1 MATADFPVNPGRR
14 GPGLRFGLRLK
25 LFLAAS
31 ILLLIPLLGFLY
43 VRELEHLLLKVQ
55 EQGVVAT
62 ARAVGTALN
71 DRPSLFLSGEVYPFA
86 LAQGNDLRIENLPTP
101 IVVDGL
107 ADDWV
112 REPVA
117 ARPVGAGAGS
127 PETRAFSARYRIGR
141 HGNAIYALFEV
152 SDAKVVLGDPER
164 DPLQAADHLEIAVV
178 TPDDEFLRF
187 AVEARGTGKAT
198 VSLLD
203 ADGERIADA
212 RIQALFRLVPGGYLV
227 ELRLPRSLVGP
238 RLGFSIV
245 NVDDPAVGSAVTSIG
260 TSDTRNKK
268 ALGAVIVPSP
278 EVSELVSRL
287 GRARSRIWVLDVN
300 HRVIAQAGTLRAPP
314 VQVDPDPDP
323 FARFWEAAAD
333 VLVRPILRLAK
344 SEPNEDFQDIAPG
357 TYRLEGREIDDAL
370 AGRTGTRRRLTP
382 DSRAVVLSAAQPVW
396 LEDKVVGAVL
406 IEETTNDVLALRN
419 RAFEKLFA
427 ALLVVYVGGTAAL
440 LIFATRLSLRI
451 RRLRDEA
458 EHSIDPHG
466 RVLGTVS
473 GSDAGDELGDLSRSF
488 ADILRRLQQ
497 YTGYLE
503 SLAGRL
509 SHELRTPV
517 AVVRSS
523 LDNLK
528 QVEMSGEARV
538 YVHRAEEG
546 LTRLSTIFTRMS
558 EATRLEQSLASV
570 ERERFDLADVVAGCV
585 EGYRLAHRDRVF
597 VFDAAPGFYPVTGAP
612 DLVAQMLDKLAA
624 NAVEFSTPDTTI
636 RFELQRDASVAR
648 LSVINEGPPLPADMQ
663 DQLFESMISVR
674 EKKSQTEPH
683 LGLGLYIVRLI
694 AEFHGARASARNRV
708 DRPGVEVRIDF
719 PLAEHA
725 AA

>member
-1 MATADFPVNPGRR
+1 MASADFRANSVRHTP
-14 GPGLRFGLRLK
+14 GLRLK
-25 LFLAAS
+25 LFLAS
-31 ILLLIPLLGFLY
+31 GILLLTPLLGFLY
-43 VRELEHLLLKVQ
+43 LRELEQLLLKVQ
-55 EQGVVAT
+55 EQGVIAT

-86 LAQGNDLRIENLPTP
+86 LAQGNDLRIDNLPVP

-107 ADDWV
+107 ADDWA

-117 ARPVGAGAGS
+117 PRPVGAGAGS

-152 SDAKVVLGDPER
+152 SDARVVLADPER
-164 DPLQAADHLEIAVV
+164 DPLQPADHLEIAVV

-187 AVEARGTGKAT
+187 AVEARGTGKAL
-198 VSLLD
+198 VYLLST
-203 ADGERIADA
+203 DGERVSDA
-212 RIQALFRLVPGGYLV
+212 RVQAVFRLVPGGYAV

-238 RLGFSIV
+238 RLGFTLI
-245 NVDDPAVGSAVTSIG
+245 NVDDAAVGSPLTSIS
-260 TSDTRNKK
+260 TSDTTNKK

-278 EVSELVSRL
+278 EVSELVRRL

-300 HRVIAQAGTLRAPP
+300 RRVIAQAGTLRAPP
-314 VQVDPDPDP
+314 APAESDPDP
-323 FARFWEAAAD
+323 FARFWEVVAD

-357 TYRLEGREIDDAL
+357 TYRLEGHEIDEAL

-427 ALLVVYVGGTAAL
+427 ALLLVWVGGTAAL
-440 LIFATRLSLRI
+440 LVFATRLSLRI

-458 EHSIDPHG
+458 EHSIDAQG
-466 RVLGTVS
+466 RVLGSVS
-473 GSDAGDELGDLSRSF
+473 GSQAGDELGDLSRSF

-503 SLAGRL
+503 TLAGRL

-528 QVEMSGEARV
+528 QVELPADARV
-538 YVHRAEEG
+538 YLRRAEDG
-546 LTRLSTIFTRMS
+546 LARLTKIFTRMS

-570 ERERFDLADVVAGCV
+570 ERERFDLGDVVRGCV
-585 EGYRLAHRDRVF
+585 EGYRLAHRDRHF
-597 VFDAAPGFYPVTGAP
+597 AFDIGAGPFPVSGAP
-612 DLVAQMLDKLAA
+612 DLAAQMLDKLAA
-624 NAVEFSTPDTTI
+624 NAVEFSAPDSTI
-636 RFELQRDASVAR
+636 RIELQRDAANAR
-648 LSVINEGPPLPADMQ
+648 LSVSNEGPPLPADMQ
-663 DQLFESMISVR
+663 DRLFESMISVR
-674 EKKSQTEPH
+674 DRQSQTEPH
-683 LGLGLYIVRLI
+683 LGMGLYIVRLI
-694 AEFHGARASARNRV
+694 AAFHGARASARNLDDGSGVEIRV
-708 DRPGVEVRIDF
+708 DF
-719 PLAEHA
+719 PVADQA
-725 AA
+725 GA

>member
-1 MATADFPVNPGRR
+1 MAKVELR
-14 GPGLRFGLRLK
+14 GAGLRLK
-25 LFLAAS
+25 LLLAAG

-43 VRELEHLLLKVQ
+43 VRELEHLLLRVQ
-55 EQGVVAT
+55 EQGVEAT

-86 LAQGNDLRIENLPTP
+86 FAHDSDLRIDNLSSP
-101 IVVDGL
+101 ISVDGL
-107 ADDWV
+107 TDDWT
-112 REPVA
+112 RQGVA
-117 ARPVGAGAGS
+117 AHAVGAGAGS
-127 PETRAFSARYRIGR
+127 PESRAFSARYRIGR
-141 HGNAIYALFEV
+141 HGNAILALFEV
-152 SDAKVVLGDPER
+152 TDAKLVLR
-164 DPLQAADHLEIAVV
+164 DPDRDPAQPADHMEIAVV

-187 AVEARGTGKAT
+187 RVDARGSGKAQVHL
-198 VSLLD
+198 VS
-203 ADGERIADA
+203 ADGEQTPDP
-212 RIQALFRLVPGGYLV
+212 RIQAMFRLVPGGYLV

-245 NVDDPAVGSAVTSIG
+245 DVDDVTPGAPVNVIS
-260 TSDTRNKK
+260 TSDLSGKQT
-268 ALGAVIVPSP
+268 LGAVIVPSP

-300 HRVIAQAGTLRAPP
+300 HRVIAQAGSLRAPP
-314 VQVDPDPDP
+314 VQPDPDQD
-323 FARFWEAAAD
+323 AITRFWEAGAD
-333 VLVRPILRLAK
+333 LLVKPILKLAM

-370 AGRTGTRRRLTP
+370 AGQTGTRRRLTP
-382 DSRAVVLSAAQPVW
+382 DSRAVVLSAAQPVY

-406 IEETTNDVLALRN
+406 VEETTNDVLALRN

-427 ALLVVYVGGTAAL
+427 ALIVVFTIGTIGLLV
-440 LIFATRLSLRI
+440 FATRLSVRI

-458 EHSIDPHG
+458 EHSIDAHG
-466 RVLGTVS
+466 RVTGTVG
-473 GSDAGDELGDLSRSF
+473 GSDAADELGDLSRSF
-488 ADILRRLQQ
+488 ADILQRLQQ

-503 SLAGRL
+503 TLGGRL

-528 QVEMSGEARV
+528 QVALPDEAKI
-538 YVHRAEEG
+538 YLHRAEEG

-570 ERERFDLADVVAGCV
+570 ERQCFDLAEVAGGCV
-585 EGYRLAHRDRVF
+585 EGYRLAHRDRRF
-597 VFDAAPGFYPVTGAP
+597 AFDAGPGPFPVNGAP

-624 NAVEFSTPDTTI
+624 NAVEFSTKDSTI
-636 RFELQRDASVAR
+636 HFALQRHGSAAR
-648 LSVINEGPPLPADMQ
+648 LSVTNAGPPLPADMQ
-663 DQLFESMISVR
+663 DRLFESMVSVR
-674 EKKSQTEPH
+674 KEQDQQDPH

-694 AEFHGARASARNRV
+694 SGFHGAHALARNLE
-708 DRPGVEVRIDF
+708 DGSGVEIRVEF
-719 PLAEHA
+719 PLQENGTG
-725 AA
+725 

>member
-1 MATADFPVNPGRR
+1 MASADFPAASGRR

-43 VRELEHLLLKVQ
+43 VRELENLLLKVQ

-86 LAQGNDLRIENLPTP
+86 LAQDNDLRIDNLPAP
-101 IVVDGL
+101 IVIDGQTE
-107 ADDWV
+107 DWAKQ
-112 REPVA
+112 PVA
-117 ARPVGAGAGS
+117 PHAVGAGAGR
-127 PETRAFSARYRIGR
+127 PESRAFSARYRIGR
-141 HGNAIYALFEV
+141 QGNAIDALFEV
-152 SDAKVVLGDPER
+152 QDLKVVLRDPDK
-164 DPLQAADHLEIAVV
+164 DPLQAADHLEVAVV

-187 AVEARGTGKAT
+187 AIDARGTGKAL
-198 VSLLD
+198 VHLLT
-203 ADGERIADA
+203 ADGEQVIDN
-212 RIQALFRLVPGGYLV
+212 RIQAVFRLVPGGYLI

-238 RLGFSIV
+238 RLGFTV
-245 NVDDPAVGSAVTSIG
+245 VDVDDPAAGSAVVSIS
-260 TSDTRNKK
+260 TSDTSSKQT
-268 ALGAVIVPSP
+268 LGAVIVPSP
-278 EVSELVSRL
+278 EVSELVGRL

-300 HRVIAQAGTLRAPP
+300 RRVIAQAGSLRAPP
-314 VQVDPDPDP
+314 ALNDPAQD
-323 FARFWEAAAD
+323 AIMRFWEAAAEL
-333 VLVRPILRLAK
+333 LVRPILRLAK

-473 GSDAGDELGDLSRSF
+473 GSGAGDELGDLSRSF

-497 YTGYLE
+497 YTDYLE

-523 LDNLK
+523 LDNLN
-528 QVEMSGEARV
+528 QVELSDEARV
-538 YVHRAEEG
+538 YLHRAEDG
-546 LTRLSTIFTRMS
+546 LSRLSTIFTRMS
-558 EATRLEQSLASV
+558 EATRLEHSLASV
-570 ERERFDLADVVAGCV
+570 ERERFDLADVVRGCV
-585 EGYRLAHRDRVF
+585 EGYRLAHRERVF
-597 VFDAAPGFYPVTGAP
+597 VFDAGSAPFPVVGSP

-624 NAVEFSTPDTTI
+624 NAVEFSAAGSTI
-636 RFELQRDASVAR
+636 HFELKREAAGAR
-648 LSVINEGPPLPADMQ
+648 LSVLNEGPPLPADMQ
-663 DQLFESMISVR
+663 DRLFESMISVR
-674 EKKSQTEPH
+674 DEQSQSEPH

-694 AEFHGARASARNRV
+694 AECHGARATARNL
-708 DRPGVEVRIDF
+708 DDGSGVEIRIDF
-719 PLAEHA
+719 PLADTQ
-725 AA
+725 

>member
-1 MATADFPVNPGRR
+1 MASAEQR
-14 GPGLRFGLRLK
+14 GPEFRAGLRLK
-25 LFLAAS
+25 LFAAAS
-31 ILLLIPLLGFLY
+31 VLLLIPLLGFLY

-55 EQGVVAT
+55 EQGVVGT

-86 LAQGNDLRIENLPTP
+86 LAQDNDLRIDNLPAP
-101 IVVDGL
+101 IVVDGQIE
-107 ADDWV
+107 DWAKQSV
-112 REPVA
+112 TPHAVG
-117 ARPVGAGAGS
+117 PGAGN
-127 PETRAFSARYRIGR
+127 PESRAFSARYRIGR
-141 HGNAIYALFEV
+141 HGNAIYALFEIV
-152 SDAKVVLGDPER
+152 DARIVLRDPER
-164 DPLQAADHLEIAVV
+164 DPLQPVDHLEVAVV

-187 AVEARGTGKAT
+187 SIEARGTGKAS
-198 VSLLD
+198 VHLLT
-203 ADGERIADA
+203 ADGEQISDN
-212 RIQALFRLVPGGYLV
+212 RIQAIFRLVPGGYLM

-238 RLGFSIV
+238 RLGFTV
-245 NVDDPAVGSAVTSIG
+245 VDVDDPTSDAPFTSIG
-260 TSDTRNKK
+260 TSDTSSKQT
-268 ALGAVIVPSP
+268 LGAVIVPSP
-278 EVSELVSRL
+278 EVSELVRRL

-300 HRVIAQAGTLRAPP
+300 RRVIAQAGSLRAPAALA
-314 VQVDPDPDP
+314 DPEQD
-323 FARFWEAAAD
+323 AIMRFWEAAAD
-333 VLVRPILRLAK
+333 VLVRPILRLAM

-357 TYRLEGREIDDAL
+357 TYRLEGREIDEAL
-370 AGRTGTRRRLTP
+370 AGQTGTRRRLTP

-427 ALLVVYVGGTAAL
+427 ALLVVYLGGTAAL

-528 QVEMSGEARV
+528 QVELSDEARV
-538 YVHRAEEG
+538 YLHRAEDG
-546 LTRLSTIFTRMS
+546 LSRLSTIFTRMS

-570 ERERFDLADVVAGCV
+570 ERERFDLADVVRGCV
-585 EGYRLAHRDRVF
+585 EGYQLAHRERVF
-597 VFDAAPGFYPVTGAP
+597 QFDAAPGPYPVVGAP

-624 NAVEFSTPDTTI
+624 NAVEFSAIGSPI
-636 RFELQRDASVAR
+636 RFDLQREAAIVR
-648 LSVINEGPPLPADMQ
+648 LSVFNEGPPLPADMQ
-663 DQLFESMISVR
+663 DRLFESMISVR
-674 EKKSQTEPH
+674 DKSGQSEPH

-694 AEFHGARASARNRV
+694 AEFHGARASARNRE
-708 DRPGVEVRIDF
+708 DGSGVEIRVEF
-719 PLAEHA
+719 PIAENYTA
-725 AA
+725 

>member
-1 MATADFPVNPGRR
+1 MATADFPANPGRR

-43 VRELEHLLLKVQ
+43 VRELENLLLKVQ

-86 LAQGNDLRIENLPTP
+86 LAQDNDLRIDNLPAP
-101 IVVDGL
+101 IVIDGQTE
-107 ADDWV
+107 DWAKQ
-112 REPVA
+112 PVTPHA
-117 ARPVGAGAGS
+117 VGAGAGS
-127 PETRAFSARYRIGR
+127 PESRAFSARYRIGR
-141 HGNAIYALFEV
+141 QGNAIYALFEV
-152 SDAKVVLGDPER
+152 QDAKVVLRDPDK
-164 DPLQAADHLEIAVV
+164 DPLQAADHLEVAVV

-187 AVEARGTGKAT
+187 AIDARGTGKAL
-198 VSLLD
+198 VHLLT
-203 ADGERIADA
+203 ADGEQVIDN
-212 RIQALFRLVPGGYLV
+212 RIQAIFRLVPRGYLM

-238 RLGFSIV
+238 RLGFTV
-245 NVDDPAVGSAVTSIG
+245 VDVDDPAAGAAVVSIS
-260 TSDTRNKK
+260 TSDTSGKQT
-268 ALGAVIVPSP
+268 LGAVIVPSP

-300 HRVIAQAGTLRAPP
+300 RRVIAQAGSLRAPP
-314 VQVDPDPDP
+314 VPNDSDQD
-323 FARFWEAAAD
+323 AIMRFWEVAAD
-333 VLVRPILRLAK
+333 VLVRPILRLAM

-458 EHSIDPHG
+458 ENSIDPHG

-523 LDNLK
+523 LDNLN
-528 QVEMSGEARV
+528 QVELSHEARV
-538 YVHRAEEG
+538 YLQRAEDG
-546 LTRLSTIFTRMS
+546 LSRLSTIFTRMS

-570 ERERFDLADVVAGCV
+570 ERERFDLADVVRGCV
-585 EGYRLAHRDRVF
+585 EGYRLAHRERVF
-597 VFDAAPGFYPVTGAP
+597 VFDAGSGPFPFVGSP

-624 NAVEFSTPDTTI
+624 NAVDFSAAGRTI
-636 RFELQRDASVAR
+636 RFDLKRERAGAR
-648 LSVINEGPPLPADMQ
+648 LSVLNEGPPLPADMQ
-663 DQLFESMISVR
+663 DRLFESMISVR
-674 EKKSQTEPH
+674 DKHSQSEPH

-694 AEFHGARASARNRV
+694 AECHGAHATARNL
-708 DRPGVEVRIDF
+708 DDGSGVEIRIDF
-719 PLAEHA
+719 PLADIQ
-725 AA
+725 

>member
-1 MATADFPVNPGRR
+1 MAAAERR
-14 GPGLRFGLRLK
+14 GPGLRLK
-25 LFLAAS
+25 LILAAG
-31 ILLLIPLLGFLY
+31 ILLLTPLLGFLY
-43 VRELEHLLLKVQ
+43 VRELEHLLLRVQ

-86 LAQGNDLRIENLPTP
+86 LAQGNDMRIDNLPSP
-101 IVVDGL
+101 IILDGQT
-107 ADDWV
+107 DDWA

-117 ARPVGAGAGS
+117 AHSVGAGAGS
-127 PETRAFSARYRIGR
+127 PESRAFSARYRIGR

-152 SDAKVVLGDPER
+152 ADAKVVLRDPESE
-164 DPLQAADHLEIAVV
+164 PSLPADHLEIAVV

-187 AVEARGTGKAT
+187 AVEARGTGRAT
-198 VSLLD
+198 VSLLSLE
-203 ADGERIADA
+203 GERTSDP
-212 RIQALFRLVPGGYLV
+212 RIQAVFRLVPGGYLI
-227 ELRLPRSLVGP
+227 ELRLPRSLIGP

-245 NVDDPAVGSAVTSIG
+245 NVDDPAAGSPVTSIG
-260 TSDTRNKK
+260 TSVTSSKHG
-268 ALGAVIVPSP
+268 LGAVIVPSP
-278 EVSELVSRL
+278 EVSELVRRL

-300 HRVIAQAGTLRAPP
+300 RRVIAQAGSLRAPP
-314 VQVDPDPDP
+314 PPNPAEADP
-323 FARFWEAAAD
+323 FTRFWEAAAD
-333 VLVRPILRLAK
+333 VLVRPILRLAM

-357 TYRLEGREIDDAL
+357 TYRLEGREIDEAL
-370 AGRTGTRRRLTP
+370 AGGTGTRRRLTP

-427 ALLVVYVGGTAAL
+427 ALLVVYIGGTAAL
-440 LIFATRLSLRI
+440 LVFATRLSLRI

-458 EHSIDPHG
+458 EHSIDAHG
-466 RVLGTVS
+466 RVLGSVS
-473 GSDAGDELGDLSRSF
+473 GSQAADELGDLSRSF

-503 SLAGRL
+503 TLAGRL

-528 QVEMSGEARV
+528 QVELPEESRI
-538 YVHRAEEG
+538 YVQRAEEG

-570 ERERFDLADVVAGCV
+570 ERERFDLSEVVGGCI
-585 EGYRLAHRDRVF
+585 EGYRLAHSDRTF
-597 VFDAAPGFYPVTGAP
+597 VFDAVAGAYTVEGAP
-612 DLVAQMLDKLAA
+612 DLVAQMLDKLVA
-624 NAVEFSTPDTTI
+624 NAVEFSPPGSTIVMTLRRDTT
-636 RFELQRDASVAR
+636 SAR
-648 LSVINEGPPLPADMQ
+648 LSVLNEGPPLPADMQ
-663 DQLFESMISVR
+663 DRLFESMISVR
-674 EKKSQTEPH
+674 DRQAQTEPH

-694 AEFHGARASARNRV
+694 AEFHGAHASARNRQ
-708 DRPGVEVRIDF
+708 DRPGVEIRIDF
-719 PLAEHA
+719 ALFENA